1 MSECVSSVPSRT
13 GGAPSEAPAIPPPG
27 GRLRRLLLGRPLPS
41 YAEREERLSK
51 PMALAILSSD
61 ALSSVAYATEEM
73 LRVLLPAAGVAAF
86 SLSLPV
92 GGAIIALLLLLTFSY
107 RQTIQAYPSAGGAY
121 IVTRDNSPPSSPAS
135 PSCSTTS

>member
-13 GGAPSEAPAIPPPG
+13 GGAPSEAPDIPPPG
-27 GRLRRLLLGRPLPS
+27 GHLRRLLLGRPLPS
-41 YAEREERLSK
+41 HAERKERLSK

-73 LRVLLPAAGVAAF
+73 LRVLLPVAGVAAF

-92 GGAIIALLLLLTFSY
+92 GGAIIAHFT
-107 RQTIQAYPSAGGAY
+107 A
-121 IVTRDNSPPSSPAS
+121 
-135 PSCSTTS
+135 